1 MLPALGHRA
10 LSASLLPAPVA
21 GGGPGWPTK
30 LGHRH
35 VTVVLVSTCK
45 RLLVDSPAPFCFFTK
60 SSFLKTAPVTAQLTS
75 GKSLPGREGGL
86 WPEEQT
92 LAFLPRLDGGGAGRG
107 LLGCSLKQMFLGS
120 DRAASSLASSMACLP
135 SMPMQAGFSPAHK

>member
-1 MLPALGHRA
+1 MPLRLRRNASARRLVIRRQPALETVWV
-10 LSASLLPAPVA
+10 SLQAHCSQPWGTEPSPRPCFQLPSLVVA
-21 GGGPGWPTK
+21 RGGQLNWGTATSQWCWF
-30 LGHRH
+30 LR
-35 VTVVLVSTCK
+35 VK

-60 SSFLKTAPVTAQLTS
+60 SSFLKTTPVTAQLTS

-107 LLGCSLKQMFLGS
+107 LLGCSLK
-120 DRAASSLASSMACLP
+120 
-135 SMPMQAGFSPAHK
+135 